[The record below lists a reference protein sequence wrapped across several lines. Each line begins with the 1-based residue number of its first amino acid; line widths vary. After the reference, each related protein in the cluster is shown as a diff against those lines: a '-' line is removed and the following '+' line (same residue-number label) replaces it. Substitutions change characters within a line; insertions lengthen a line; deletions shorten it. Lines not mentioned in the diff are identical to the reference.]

1 MPQQPGILLLE
12 MKVPI
17 NPWVLHISG
26 RILHFIELP
35 PPIPPLR
42 FDMDRED
49 DVLYCYDIQLEE
61 SVRRKG
67 LGLLN

>member
-1 MPQQPGILLLE
+1 

-26 RILHFIELP
+26 RILHSIELP
-35 PPIPPLR
+35 PPSPPLR